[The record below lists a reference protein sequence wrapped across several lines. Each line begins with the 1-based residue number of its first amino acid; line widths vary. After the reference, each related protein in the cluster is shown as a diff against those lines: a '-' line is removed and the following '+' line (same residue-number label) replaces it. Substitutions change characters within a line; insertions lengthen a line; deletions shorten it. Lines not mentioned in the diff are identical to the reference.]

1 MKKFKFTLQTVHKVR
16 ELKSEQENL
25 TLSELQGEAREA
37 ERRVEHIEGLRN
49 EAVGQYLMRIS
60 SGERLNPLE
69 MELNANHFA
78 SLNNLQREAQ
88 VAVDQKHEAVRQQLE
103 SVKAARIDVKI
114 TDKLRDDQK
123 RRYELEANRRE
134 QRNLDELVTAKFARR
149 VQGSK

>member
-25 TLSELQGEAREA
+25 TLSGLQGEAKEA
-37 ERRVEHIEGLRN
+37 ERRVEHIEDLRN
-49 EAVGQYLMRIS
+49 EAVEQYLTRIS